1 MKIEFKSS
9 KLTGCKYGHLNTYVD
24 ARGEFTKLLQLSEIE
39 KIYPGFRV
47 AESYI
52 TKSQP
57 GVLRGMHLQ
66 LPPDDH
72 EKIVICLEGHVLDVV
87 LELRNDGDYG
97 NYDSVSLSSNSQN
110 FISIP
115 KGVAHGFY
123 AYEFSTLLYLVSTE
137 HAPENDT
144 GVNWNS
150 FGYTW
155 PTENPI
161 LSERDIHLPKFQDL
175 NHRFEI

>member
-1 MKIEFKSS
+1 MNIEFESS
-9 KLTGCKYGHLNTYVD
+9 RLTDCKYGHLNASLD
-24 ARGEFTKLLQLSEIE
+24 ARGEFTKLLQISEIK
-39 KIYPGFRV
+39 KIYPKFEV

-66 LPPDDH
+66 LPPHDH

-87 LELRNDGDYG
+87 LELRNNENYG
-97 NYDSVSLSSNSQN
+97 NHDSVTLSSRSQN

-137 HAPENDT
+137 HAPEHDT
-144 GVNWNS
+144 GISWNS
-150 FGYTW
+150 FDYTW

-161 LSERDIHLPKFQDL
+161 LSARDQNLQELKQFKTPF
-175 NHRFEI
+175 